1 MNDEL
6 ERHHTEAEA
15 IRHEH
20 ELARQAAERARNEAE
35 ASRVTSENRRR
46 QVAEEV
52 SDTVEMLM
60 SIVKRMEAVEALR
73 REARAIAG

>member
-1 MNDEL
+1 
-6 ERHHTEAEA
+6 
-15 IRHEH
+15 
-20 ELARQAAERARNEAE
+20 
-35 ASRVTSENRRR
+35 
-46 QVAEEV
+46 VAEEV